1 MNISG
6 WQYRVSLILS
16 SGPLRAI
23 SLGSQPRTSV
33 ALASI
38 SLTPGLSTTSFS
50 MPTYCEPWPGK
61 SSAAG
66 TGGFFFSTFWTL
78 ATGRSNGRLRISS
91 GMVAYGTS
99 NSPMLNQY
107 LRSFFMSLSSLSVTI
122 GSSPGERFF
131 TSRYSCDLML
141 FFSVSSPFMAWKSHS
156 CSTLCNRA
164 VRQIWSS
171 GVKPPMSGAVV
182 STPFSTIHCKAQ
194 GQPNCTA

>member
-1 MNISG
+1 MNIKG
-6 WQYRVSLILS
+6 WLYLVSLIFS
-16 SGPLRAI
+16 SGPFSAS
-23 SLGSQPRTSV
+23 SLGSQPRISV

-38 SLTPGLSTTSFS
+38 SFTRGRSTTSLS
-50 MPTYCEPWPGK
+50 IPTYWDPWPGK

-66 TGGFFFSTFWTL
+66 TGGFFFSTFCTF
-78 ATGRSNGRLRISS
+78 ATGRSSGRLRISS
-91 GMVAYGTS
+91 GIVEYGIS
-99 NSPMLNQY
+99 NSPVLNQY
-107 LRSFFMSLSSLSVTI
+107 LRSFFMSLSRRSVTI
-122 GSSPGERFF
+122 GSRPGDLFLTR
-131 TSRYSCDLML
+131 RYSCDLML

-171 GVKPPMSGAVV
+171 GVKPPMSGEVM